1 MIILREKLY
10 SEAGKK
16 KLEERAKK
24 KANKRK
30 WQIEQQAENLKNSST
45 IEHER
50 HINGI
55 RELGNLRNS
64 INEKKRTLI
73 PAATKEDAKLGV
85 ARFRQQ
91 WYGPTDV
98 LEEKAKIK
106 ADNLKD
112 FKNSRS
118 EALSDYKRKKERE
131 ELQRNIEEKFE
142 IRKAE
147 RKKAASDFDRKV
159 EAWKAQK
166 AKRQMRAEISREA
179 PERLVRIKK
188 LERTKAIKKAAPYIA
203 AGTLATGAAVAGAK
217 ALKKKKS
224 KKEDK

>member
-30 WQIEQQAENLKNSST
+30 WQIEQQAENLKNSAI

-50 HINGI
+50 HINDI
-55 RELGNLRNS
+55 RKLGNLRNS
-64 INEKKRTLI
+64 ISEKKKSSI

-91 WYGPTDV
+91 WYGPEDV

-118 EALSDYKRKKERE
+118 EALSDYKRKKEWE
-131 ELQRNIEEKFE
+131 ELQRNIKENFE
-142 IRKAE
+142 IREAE

-159 EAWKAQK
+159 EAWEAKK

-179 PERLVRIKK
+179 PERLARIKK
-188 LERTKAIKKAAPYIA
+188 LERTKAIKKVAPYAI
-203 AGTLATGAAVAGAK
+203 AGTLATGAAVAGVK
-217 ALKKKKS
+217 ALKKKNKD
-224 KKEDK
+224 KE

>member
-1 MIILREKLY
+1 MIILRERLY

-30 WQIEQQAENLKNSST
+30 WQIEQQAENLKNSE
-45 IEHER
+45 IIGQEK
-50 HINGI
+50 HINSL
-55 RELGNLRNS
+55 RELRTMFNP
-64 INEKKRTLI
+64 EKLKKI
-73 PAATKEDAKLGV
+73 QDAATKEDGKLSL
-85 ARFRQQ
+85 ARFEQQ
-91 WYGPTDV
+91 WSGPKDI

-118 EALSDYKRKKERE
+118 EALSDYKRKKEWE
-131 ELQRNIEEKFE
+131 ELQRNIKENFE
-142 IRKAE
+142 IREAE

-159 EAWKAQK
+159 EAWEAQK

-179 PERLVRIKK
+179 PERLARIKK
-188 LERTKAIKKAAPYIA
+188 LERAKAIKKAAPYIA
-203 AGTLATGAAVAGAK
+203 AGTLATGAAVAGVK
-217 ALKKKKS
+217 ALKKKNKD
-224 KKEDK
+224 KE